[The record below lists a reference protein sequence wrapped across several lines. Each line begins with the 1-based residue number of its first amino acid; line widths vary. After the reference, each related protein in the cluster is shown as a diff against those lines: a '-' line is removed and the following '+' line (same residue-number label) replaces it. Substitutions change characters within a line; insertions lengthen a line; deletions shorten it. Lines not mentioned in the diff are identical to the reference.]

1 VRAPDAFPAFHLPE
15 HRAHQAMSRTRKPQQ
30 DSFFVGL
37 RTLEYLVSSRS
48 SKGVS
53 QIAAGLGIP
62 VSSAHDILRLLVRLG
77 FVEQKAGTHRYEATT
92 GMFRLINR
100 FATEFGIIPHVH
112 EAFRECTRTLH
123 ATIYLCR
130 FWEGET
136 YVIYAQGE
144 VASTASLGGHHPAHF
159 SAAAKAI
166 LGRRT
171 REDWEKFAP
180 ARGKREWFRELEVIQ
195 KEGVAWNLQKT
206 DPNICSVAISLG
218 ERDDLSDYAVALV
231 FRPEEFRKWHRSV
244 LVETLRETRARIELR
259 IPRL

>member
-1 VRAPDAFPAFHLPE
+1 
-15 HRAHQAMSRTRKPQQ
+15 MSRTREPEQ

-37 RTLEYLVSSRS
+37 RAMEYLVTSRS

-53 QIAAGLGIP
+53 QIAEGLGIA
-62 VSSAHDILRLLVRLG
+62 VSSAHDILKLLVRLG
-77 FVEQKAGTHRYEATT
+77 FVEQKPGTHRYEVTT

-100 FATEFGIIPHVH
+100 FATEFGIVPHVH

-130 FWEGET
+130 LWEGET

-144 VASTASLGGHHPAHF
+144 IASTASLGGHHAAHL

-166 LGRRT
+166 LGLRG
-171 REDWEKFAP
+171 REIWEKLAP
-180 ARGKREWFRELEVIQ
+180 VRGKREWFRELEAVQ

-206 DPNICSVAISLG
+206 DPNVCSVAISLG
-218 ERDDLSDYAVALV
+218 DRDDLSDYAVAMV

-244 LVETLRETRARIELR
+244 LVETLRETRARIEAR